1 MHLYF
6 PYFDWRM
13 SAERNRIDVFS
24 VRDII
29 KATSNFFQKAVSK
42 SVTVFDDAISQK
54 RFAMC
59 RGRGMLYTNKDLGA
73 LIIPLVFEQL
83 LAILVGMVDTV
94 MIAGVGEAA
103 VSGVSLVDTINI
115 LVINI
120 TAALATGGAVAA
132 GHYLG
137 QRDTENASKSAWQLL
152 LFSIELSV
160 VVTVVFLTLHQPLLR
175 IVFGQVEPAVM
186 ENASIY
192 LVITALSICP
202 LAVYNSCAA
211 MFRAMN
217 DSKTT
222 MRIAIVMNLINL
234 AGNAILIY
242 GAKIGVAGAAIAT
255 TFSRL
260 TAAVFIMVLMFRAD
274 KEINFRGQVTWRID
288 FGQVKKILYIGIPNG
303 LENSLFQLGKILLLS
318 LISTFGTYAIAAN
331 AVCNTLASFNVLP
344 GQAINLALLSVAS
357 MCIGAGE
364 FKQARYYT
372 RKLMLI
378 SAGCTVFISSILILF
393 GPWIMKIYQLT
404 PETESLAVSVI
415 RYHAVLAVFFWMP
428 SFTLPNTLR
437 VAGDVLWTMAVAIL
451 SMWIFRIGFA
461 YLFSRNF
468 NGGLLGVWIAMT
480 IDWAFRGLCYG
491 LRYHSHKWER
501 IM

>member
-1 MHLYF
+1 M
-6 PYFDWRM
+6 
-13 SAERNRIDVFS
+13 
-24 VRDII
+24 
-29 KATSNFFQKAVSK
+29 
-42 SVTVFDDAISQK
+42 
-54 RFAMC
+54 
-59 RGRGMLYTNKDLGA
+59 RGTDMLYTNKDLKK

-137 QRDTENASKSAWQLL
+137 QKDTENASKSAWQLL
-152 LFSIELSV
+152 LFSVWLSV
-160 VVTVVFLTLHQPLLR
+160 VVTAVFLAAHQPLLR
-175 IVFGQVEPAVM
+175 VIFGQVEPGVM

-211 MFRAMN
+211 LFRSMN

-222 MRIAIVMNLINL
+222 MLISIVMNLINL
-234 AGNAILIY
+234 TGNAILIY

-260 TAAVFIMVLMFRAD
+260 AAAVIIMVLMFRAD
-274 KEINFRGQVTWRID
+274 KAINFRGQVTWRMD
-288 FGQVKKILYIGIPNG
+288 FRLIKKILYIGIPNG
-303 LENSLFQLGKILLLS
+303 LENSLFQLGKILLVS

-357 MCIGAGE
+357 MCIGAGDFE
-364 FKQARYYT
+364 QTRYYT
-372 RKLMLI
+372 RKLMMISTVCTILI
-378 SAGCTVFISSILILF
+378 SGILILF
-393 GPWIMKIYQLT
+393 GPWIIKIYQLT
-404 PETESLAVSVI
+404 PQTESLAVQVI

-437 VAGDVLWTMAVAIL
+437 AAGDVVWTMVIAIF
-451 SMWIFRIGFA
+451 SMWVFRIGFA
-461 YLFSRNF
+461 YLFSRNL
-468 NGGLLGVWIAMT
+468 NGGLLGVWVAMT
-480 IDWAFRGLCYG
+480 IDWAFRGLCYS
-491 LRYHSHKWER
+491 LRYRSHKWER
-501 IM
+501 AM